1 MNYTYIW
8 YELYIYILTVPHCL
22 HHPYIG
28 ISYVLHKVMQIAA
41 TNYIEAY
48 LIGHHLQ
55 EILSDYYYY

>member
-1 MNYTYIW
+1 MN
-8 YELYIYILTVPHCL
+8 YIYIWTVSHCL

-28 ISYVLHKVMQIAA
+28 ISYVLHKVMLIAA

-55 EILSDYYYY
+55 EILNDYYYY